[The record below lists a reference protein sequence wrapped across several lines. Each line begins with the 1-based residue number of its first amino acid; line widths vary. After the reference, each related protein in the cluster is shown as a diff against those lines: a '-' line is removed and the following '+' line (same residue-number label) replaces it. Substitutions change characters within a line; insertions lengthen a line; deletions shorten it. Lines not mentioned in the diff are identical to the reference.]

1 MNFLKQLLYITYDG
15 LTDPLGQSQVLPY
28 LQGLSAAGYSITVLS
43 CEKKNRLAQSK
54 NEIQELCSES
64 NIEWHYIPFT
74 TRPPL
79 IAKAIDLYRL
89 KKKALSL
96 YAKKKFSW
104 IHCRSY
110 IASTIGLRLKRKFGT
125 GFLFDMRDFWIDEKI
140 DDGSWNLNNP
150 VYRFIHWRYR
160 KLEKNFFKHADAI
173 VCLTAAARHEI
184 IKKEYISGHS
194 EKIFV
199 IPCCADLDL
208 FKPGSA
214 FYPQPPVLCYLGS
227 IGNGARYLLPQML
240 EFYKMAKTRIPDLQF
255 LILSQDSS
263 GNIQKFLD
271 DAGVDMASVQIK
283 SAKRAELPSV
293 LAQVSYGIFFY
304 KPTFARKST
313 SPVKLGEMLGMGIPV
328 VCNKGIGDLDDILS
342 LSGAGISI
350 SGFTSEEY
358 SKAIELLRLI
368 KPDKNLVRHAAE
380 EHFSLAQ
387 GIEKYKVIYKKLAT
401 SY

>member
-1 MNFLKQLLYITYDG
+1 LKKILYITYDG

-43 CEKKNRLAQSK
+43 CEKRNRLAQ
-54 NEIQELCSES
+54 NTAEIQKICSES

-74 TRPPL
+74 TKPPL
-79 IAKAIDLYRL
+79 IAKALDLYRL
-89 KKKALSL
+89 RKKAFSL
-96 YAKKKFSW
+96 YAEKKFSW

-110 IASTIGLRLKRKFGT
+110 IASTIGLRLKKKFGT
-125 GFLFDMRDFWIDEKI
+125 GFLFDMRDFWIDEKV

-160 KLEKNFFKHADAI
+160 KLEKSFFQFADAV
-173 VCLTAAARHEI
+173 VCLTNVASQEI
-184 IKKEYISGHS
+184 IKKGYVNEQS

-199 IPCCADLDL
+199 IPCCADLNL
-208 FKPGSA
+208 FKPCSVL
-214 FYPQPPVLCYLGS
+214 YPQSPVLCYLGS

-240 EFYKMAKTRIPDLQF
+240 DFYKMAKDKIPGLQF
-255 LILSQDSS
+255 LILSQDAPV
-263 GNIQKFLD
+263 GIQKFLD
-271 DAGVDMASVQIK
+271 AAGLDNTSVQIK
-283 SAKRAELPSV
+283 SAKRAELPAV
-293 LAQVSYGIFFY
+293 LEKVSYGIFFY

-328 VCNKGIGDLDDILS
+328 VCNEGIGDVDEILS
-342 LSGAGISI
+342 LSGAGILI
-350 SGFTSEEY
+350 SGFTNEEY
-358 SKAIELLRLI
+358 SKAIELLITI
-368 KPDKNLVRHAAE
+368 KPDKNLARHAAE

-387 GIEKYKVIYKKLAT
+387 GVEKYKLIYKKLSI